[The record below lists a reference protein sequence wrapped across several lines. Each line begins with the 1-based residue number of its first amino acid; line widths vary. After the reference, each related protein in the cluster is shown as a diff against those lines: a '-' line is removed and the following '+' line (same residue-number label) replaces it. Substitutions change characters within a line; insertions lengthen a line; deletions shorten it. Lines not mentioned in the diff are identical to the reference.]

1 MTRRILGL
9 NLGGRAKIG
18 GIFGWRKFGEGFLGK
33 IEKLSPYLNY
43 SIFIFLHKYLYKQ
56 DYKLLLQ

>member
-18 GIFGWRKFGEGFLGK
+18 GLFGWRKFGG
-33 IEKLSPYLNY
+33 
-43 SIFIFLHKYLYKQ
+43 IFLPEQGNFIALI
-56 DYKLLLQ
+56 KLK